1 MEPKN
6 WLSFTH
12 EQKTVK
18 LKYHDST
25 TQTELATVIMYV
37 KDMFKTLVGSKTNP
51 FVINLIFI
59 ASVDFLLDGE
69 PADAQVILD
78 NLDREITVTSD
89 DSATAPDDKKP
100 LVVYI
105 NKKDQLIRIS
115 MKEIN
120 TEEVN
125 RRMYQL

>member
-1 MEPKN
+1 
-6 WLSFTH
+6 
-12 EQKTVK
+12 
-18 LKYHDST
+18 
-25 TQTELATVIMYV
+25 
-37 KDMFKTLVGSKTNP
+37 MFKTLVGSKTNP